1 MGTHTN
7 TQSEIKKTK
16 YMKNFTLLKKLE
28 ALVLPCFSQDRI
40 SNREMTIG
48 QKTKHCQRLIG
59 CVVLFLTLGVIG
71 NANAQIKGGAQN
83 LTFSQGREAV
93 ENSYDLERLLFGIQP
108 TFYVNTEGMW
118 QISHEVPVVVECD
131 ANAIASLY
139 MENEAF
145 KNIKVIHINIDNSG
159 YPELDVMSLQRFDNL
174 EYININFRY
183 SACGDK
189 SQACLLPL
197 VQSMVKPGAKSIK
210 VLYQLVIFE

>member
-1 MGTHTN
+1 MEKFTQI
-7 TQSEIKKTK
+7 QSEIKKTK

-40 SNREMTIG
+40 SNREMMIG

-59 CVVLFLTLGVIG
+59 CVMLFLTLGVIG
-71 NANAQIKGGAQN
+71 NANAQKSGAQN

-118 QISHEVPVVVECD
+118 QISYEEPVVVECD

-145 KNIKVIHINIDNSG
+145 KNIKVIHINIDNPG
-159 YPELDVMSLQRFDNL
+159 YPELDVMSLQSFDNL

-197 VQSMVKPGAKSIK
+197 VQSMVKPGTKSIK